1 MAKSYQNIRQ
11 LFSDSNLEKF
21 IEAIGEDKLIELFLI
36 EETIAREKDREEKK
50 KLIPDWFYE
59 KFAEVFGYSPRKAV
73 LGTARMLIVNLGKF
87 LQRNP
92 EYITTKI
99 YNALSELKSFYWVVR
114 HYQIDA
120 KTGAIVPTNRRLRDL
135 QSLQTIKGLD
145 LLKRAEEKIAY
156 MLDLITPQ
164 YLEKLA
170 QEHPATFFTSLKT
183 MSSLYHIL
191 SIDYKP
197 DEEMIKS
204 LKIVEQDQNNP
215 ERKKEFLL
223 KYVRRSNVK

>member
-1 MAKSYQNIRQ
+1 MPRDFQLIRK
-11 LFSDSNLEKF
+11 LWSDSNLEKF
-21 IEAIGEDKLIELFLI
+21 IETIGEDRLIEFFQI
-36 EETIAREKDREEKK
+36 EEIIQRLLPE
-50 KLIPDWFYE
+50 WFNE
-59 KFAEVFGYSPRKAV
+59 KFYEVFGYNPKSKI
-73 LGTARMLIVNLGKF
+73 GIARMLAVNLGKF

-114 HYQIDA
+114 HYQIDS
-120 KTGAIVPTNRRLRDL
+120 KTGAIVPTQRRLRDL
-135 QSLQTIKGLD
+135 QSIEVIKKLD
-145 LLKRAEEKIAY
+145 LLKRTEEKIAH

-164 YLEKLA
+164 YLKKLSK
-170 QEHPATFFTSLKT
+170 EHPATFFTSLKT

-215 ERKKEFLL
+215 EKKKEFLL

>member
-1 MAKSYQNIRQ
+1 MPKDFQ
-11 LFSDSNLEKF
+11 LINKLWSDSKLEKF
-21 IEAIGEDKLIELFLI
+21 IEAIGEDRLIEFFQI
-36 EETIAREKDREEKK
+36 EEIIAREKNTEEKR
-50 KLIPDWFYE
+50 KLLPEWFNE
-59 KFAEVFGYSPRKAV
+59 KFYEVFGYNPKSRI
-73 LGTARMLIVNLGKF
+73 GIARMLAVNLGKF

-92 EYITTKI
+92 EFVTTKI

-114 HYQIDA
+114 HYQIDS
-120 KTGAIVPTNRRLRDL
+120 KTGAIVPTDRRLRDL
-135 QSLQTIKGLD
+135 QSIQTIRGLD

-164 YLEKLA
+164 YLRKLA
-170 QEHPATFFTSLKT
+170 KEHPATFFTSLKT

-204 LKIVEQDQNNP
+204 LKIIEQDQNNP
-215 ERKKEFLL
+215 EKKKEFLL

>member
-1 MAKSYQNIRQ
+1 MSIDYQSIKK
-11 LFSDSNLEKF
+11 LWGDSNLEKF
-21 IEAIGEDKLIELFLI
+21 IEIIGEDRLIEFFQV
-36 EETIAREKDREEKK
+36 EEIMAREKNTEDKR
-50 KLIPDWFYE
+50 KLIPEWFNE
-59 KFAEVFGYSPRKAV
+59 KFYEVFGYNPK
-73 LGTARMLIVNLGKF
+73 GGIGIARMLAVNLGKF
-87 LQRNP
+87 LQKNP

-99 YNALSELKSFYWVVR
+99 YNALTELKSFYWVVR
-114 HYQIDA
+114 HYQIDS
-120 KTGAIVPTNRRLRDL
+120 KTGAIVPTDRRLRDL
-135 QSLQTIKGLD
+135 QSIEVIKKLD
-145 LLKRAEEKIAY
+145 LLKRTEEKIAH

-164 YLEKLA
+164 YLKKLSK
-170 QEHPATFFTSLKT
+170 EHPATFFASLKT

-215 ERKKEFLL
+215 EKKKEFLL

>member
-1 MAKSYQNIRQ
+1 MI
-11 LFSDSNLEKF
+11 
-21 IEAIGEDKLIELFLI
+21 
-36 EETIAREKDREEKK
+36 TREKSKEDKK
-50 KLIPDWFYE
+50 KLIPKWFYE
-59 KFAEVFGYSPRKAV
+59 KFYEVFGYNPRHAV
-73 LGTARMLIVNLGKF
+73 IGTARMLVVNLGKF
-87 LQRNP
+87 LQRHP

-114 HYQIDA
+114 HYQIDS
-120 KTGAIVPTNRRLRDL
+120 KTGAIVPTDRRLRDL
-135 QSLQTIKGLD
+135 QSIQTIRGLD
-145 LLKRAEEKIAY
+145 LLKSAEEKIAY
-156 MLDLITPQ
+156 MLELITPK
-164 YLEKLA
+164 YLRKLA
-170 QEHPATFFTSLKT
+170 KEHPATFFTSLKT

-215 ERKKEFLL
+215 EKKKEFLL

>member
-1 MAKSYQNIRQ
+1 MAKAHQNIRQ
-11 LFSDSNLEKF
+11 LFSDSKLEKF
-21 IEAIGEDKLIELFLI
+21 IEAIGEDRLIEFFQV
-36 EETIAREKDREEKK
+36 EEVIAREKNREDKK
-50 KLIPDWFYE
+50 KLIPEWFDE
-59 KFAEVFGYSPRKAV
+59 KFEEVFGYNPQRSI
-73 LGTARMLIVNLGKF
+73 GIARMLAINLGKF

-92 EYITTKI
+92 EYVTTKM

-120 KTGAIVPTNRRLRDL
+120 KTGAIVPTQRRLRDL

-164 YLEKLA
+164 YLKKLA
-170 QEHPATFFTSLKT
+170 KEHPATFFTSLKT

-223 KYVRRSNVK
+223 KYVRRSNIR